1 MTGLTLTPALIAPST
16 IRLRALKTRRL
27 CLLAA
32 ALLMLVSTLLA
43 VCNARAEGEGD
54 DGEIVQ
60 DEPISQSTAAPTP
73 PAGEK
78 FFLLSDSGF
87 SSQEEARVRIEASAQ
102 TAINSY
108 GGVDVRLYRIPKP
121 LEFLQKQKN
130 LHRLQTEV
138 NYSGDGIANSLTYLW
153 DSWYKNSRKLMQSVF
168 SSSARSAVINSS
180 PDLAMGAALTK
191 SPEYTYQAQFAPLKN
206 LPLEDEFRYP
216 LADAKTI
223 TAPTNVQL
231 SGSSSDFV
239 PPTAGNIYLPL
250 GKRKPGLYLVEAF
263 VHNVRATT
271 LVFVSDTLAIT
282 KISGQQLTVWAAH
295 KTSGKA
301 VNNSK
306 ILWTDGTGVLAS
318 GTTNSE
324 GLLLLKHASPE
335 RTYVLGEDET
345 GGVFIAENFYY
356 DSEIYNTK
364 LYGFTDRP
372 LYRPGD
378 TVNFK
383 VLGREFK
390 SAKDHVAA
398 KAGPIQATLIDAAG
412 TALISRKLQF
422 DSQQGAQGQ
431 FSLPANAVA
440 GGYEIQYTYEN
451 NIYTSAFRVAEYVKP
466 HFEINLQLDKS
477 EFRTNEPVTGK
488 IQLLYPDGKPVA
500 NAHIELSLRSAQ
512 LTMVDA
518 QLNYAGQ
525 FPVSLSTES
534 LTTDAQGLAELN
546 LPASA
551 KPSRYVLTIFA
562 SDGAAFR
569 VKTSKELLIERSDN
583 AYKLTASRSF
593 AAPGEKVV
601 FTFVPLNSNGQT
613 APPLRYEWLRLEDQS
628 RGEGSLP
635 EGTSF
640 TLPFEKSGNYM
651 VQLRDDKNLLV
662 AGTSLTVTG
671 PEQKTTPGTVEI
683 LFDHS
688 DYAIGA
694 TASALITFPEAVEEA
709 LLTLER
715 DGVEQTALL
724 SKGASW
730 LSIKKITASQYQANI
745 PVQNDFAP
753 NITFS
758 VVYSLH
764 KDFSFQNA
772 GIKVNKPMLQL
783 AVSADKN
790 EYLPGQTVNLE
801 INTRYLDKPTSAAV
815 VLSVVDEMIYTLQ
828 PEIAPSIEEFFY
840 HPRRNNV
847 RTSASLAF
855 INYDLALPGTGLRV
869 PGQRQERGVKL
880 LERPRRDDK
889 DTASWQ
895 PSIQTDSNG
904 IAKVSFTLPD
914 ALTRWRITARAMTS
928 DGEVGQAM
936 SFIRSEKPFYLKF
949 SGPTQF
955 RAEDQ
960 PQLGLL
966 AFNQN
971 KQAQTAQLTINLGEQ
986 TASVPVQLN
995 PGANY
1000 LPVPEGIK
1008 FAAGDLTASLQSNGQ
1023 SLDALSVSLELAA
1036 AGWPEKRSQQLLL
1049 TSASTPLQLP
1059 ADANQ
1064 LVLKT
1069 QTDAAGLFLAAVNDL
1084 VEYPYG
1090 CVEQTASRLLPLAIA
1105 FGQIPPEE
1113 SAARDRLQ
1121 QIVQFSRLRLV
1132 HMAGPEAHFAW
1143 WGGEGSDAFLTAYA
1157 YLADYYASA
1166 AQGIDLPS
1174 EHWQRVLDVY
1184 AQKGKE
1190 AGLLK
1195 RALIIDFAAR
1205 MQLPI
1210 PTLLK
1215 GLLEDL
1221 DKAPAPSQDSPVD
1234 NAASLIM
1241 AAPDSP
1247 LGLAAARVIAE
1258 RLSKLAN
1265 VPTSPAHAQALPL
1278 ALETLNTSQLLIAK
1292 ALGQYRQSYDA
1303 EAAQA
1308 LLMNLAPEHATLE
1321 RALILTWLSDAAS
1334 AAPKAPQIS
1343 LAAPWRAEK
1352 SRSLSD
1358 QWRWLGKTLPTA
1370 IELAAEPGDAVHSL
1384 LHYTSAQTPTA
1395 ADNTLSIQRNLI
1407 QLTPA
1412 DKALNFAT
1420 APITGNQVTT
1430 NTLYLDELVVKYSG
1444 KKPLRYALLEV
1455 PLPPGADVE
1464 RTTWGI
1470 EITYP
1475 GSSDAVVLEKAQ
1487 HEDGQLS
1494 YAIPLEQVAG
1504 EVRLR
1509 HLLRFGQKGVFNLP
1523 PARLKDM
1530 YNPARTYYEQSPNLL
1545 RLQVN

>member
-1 MTGLTLTPALIAPST
+1 MTGITLIPASIAPST
-16 IRLRALKTRRL
+16 LHVGAHNTRR
-27 CLLAA
+27 LLAA
-32 ALLMLVSTLLA
+32 ALLMLASTLVA
-43 VCNARAEGEGD
+43 ISTARAEDED
-54 DGEIVQ
+54 TEIVQ
-60 DEPISQSTAAPTP
+60 DAPSSQSAAPP
-73 PAGEK
+73 QSPVGEK
-78 FFLLSDSGF
+78 FFILSDSGF

-102 TAINSY
+102 TAISSY

-138 NYSGDGIANSLTYLW
+138 NYSGDGLANSLTYLW

-180 PDLAMGAALTK
+180 PDLAMGAALKK

-216 LADAKTI
+216 LVDAKTI

-239 PPTAGNIYLPL
+239 PPTAGNIYVPL

-282 KISGQQLTVWAAH
+282 KISGQQLTVWAAN

-301 VNNSK
+301 VQNSK

-324 GLLLLKHASPE
+324 GLVQLKHASPE

-440 GGYEIQYTYEN
+440 GGYEIQYAYDN

-466 HFEINLQLDKS
+466 HFEINVQLDKS
-477 EFRTNEPVTGK
+477 ELRTNEQVTGK

-500 NAHIELSLRSAQ
+500 NAHIELSLRSSQ

-525 FPVSLSTES
+525 FPVSLTTES
-534 LTTDAQGLAELN
+534 LTTDAAGLADLN

-569 VKTSKELLIERSDN
+569 VKTSKELLVERSDN

-601 FTFVPLNSNGQT
+601 FTYAPLNNTNESP
-613 APPLRYEWLRLEDQS
+613 AALRYEWIRLEDQS
-628 RGEGSLP
+628 RGEGELP
-635 EGTSF
+635 QGDSF
-640 TLPFEKSGNYM
+640 SLPFEKSGNYT

-688 DYAIGA
+688 DYAIGD
-694 TASALITFPEAVEEA
+694 TASAIITFPEAVDEA

-730 LSIKKITASQYQANI
+730 LTIKKLTASQYQVNI
-745 PVQNDFAP
+745 PVKTDFAP

-772 GIKVNKPMLQL
+772 GIKVNKPMVQL
-783 AVSADKN
+783 SVSADKS

-855 INYDLALPGTGLRV
+855 INYDLALPGTRSSV
-869 PGQRQERGVKL
+869 PGARQERGVKL

-889 DTASWQ
+889 DTAFWQ

-914 ALTRWRITARAMTS
+914 ALTRWRITTRAMTS
-928 DGEVGQAM
+928 GGEVGQAN
-936 SFIRSEKPFYLKF
+936 SFIHSQKPVYLKF

-955 RAEDQ
+955 RAEDN
-960 PQLGLL
+960 PKLGLL

-971 KQAQTAQLTINLGEQ
+971 KQVEAAQLNLSLGEQ
-986 TASVPVQLN
+986 SASLPVQLN

-1000 LPVPEGIK
+1000 LPLPEGIK

-1023 SLDALSVSLELAA
+1023 SLDALSVALELAA
-1036 AGWPEKRSQQLLL
+1036 AGWPQKRTQSLLL
-1049 TSASTPLQLP
+1049 ASASTPLQLP
-1059 ADANQ
+1059 ADASA

-1069 QTDAAGLFLAAVNDL
+1069 QTDAAGLFLDAVSDL

-1090 CVEQTASRLLPLAIA
+1090 CVEQTASRLLPMAIA
-1105 FGQIPPEE
+1105 FGQIPAEE
-1113 SAARDRLQ
+1113 TAARDRLL
-1121 QIVQFSRLRLV
+1121 QIMQFSRLRLV
-1132 HMAGPEAHFAW
+1132 HMAGPEAHFTW

-1157 YLADYYASA
+1157 YLADYYAST
-1166 AQGIDLPS
+1166 AQGINLPS
-1174 EHWQRVLDVY
+1174 EHWQRVLEVY
-1184 AQKGKE
+1184 AKSGKE

-1221 DKAPAPSQDSPVD
+1221 DKAPAPSQQSPTD
-1234 NAASLIM
+1234 NTTSLVM

-1265 VPTSPAHAQALPL
+1265 IQTSPAHAQALTQ
-1278 ALETLNTSQLLIAK
+1278 AQETLSASELTIAK

-1303 EAAQA
+1303 QAAQA
-1308 LLMNLAPEHATLE
+1308 LLMNLAPEQATLE
-1321 RALILTWLSDAAS
+1321 RALILTWLSDAATAS
-1334 AAPKAPQIS
+1334 PKAPMIS

-1352 SRSLSD
+1352 SRALSD
-1358 QWRWLGKTLPTA
+1358 QWRWLGKALPAA
-1370 IELAAEPGDAVHSL
+1370 IELAAEPAEAVHSR
-1384 LHYTSAQTPTA
+1384 LHYTSTQAPPA
-1395 ADNTLSIQRNLI
+1395 ADKAISIERNLM
-1407 QLTPA
+1407 QLTPT
-1412 DKALNFAT
+1412 DKSLNFAT
-1420 APITGNQVTT
+1420 AAVNANQVST

-1475 GSSDAVVLEKAQ
+1475 GSTDATELGKAQ
-1487 HEDGQLS
+1487 NEDGQLS
-1494 YAIPLEQVAG
+1494 YAVPLDQVSG

-1509 HLLRFGQKGVFNLP
+1509 HLVRFGQKGLFNLP
-1523 PARLKDM
+1523 PVRLTDM
-1530 YNPARTYYEQSPNLL
+1530 YNPARTYYEQSPKLPQV
-1545 RLQVN
+1545 QVN